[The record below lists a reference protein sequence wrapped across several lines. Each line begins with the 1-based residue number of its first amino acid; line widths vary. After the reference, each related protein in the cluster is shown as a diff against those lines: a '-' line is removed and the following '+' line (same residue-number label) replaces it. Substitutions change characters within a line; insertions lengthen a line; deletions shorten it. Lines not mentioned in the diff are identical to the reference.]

1 MSKQITL
8 VIIIVAAVGIVSA
21 IMIPKYAGAP
31 RSTDSLSGETDM
43 AMPDAATA
51 TGKASTTTDRGETG
65 RAARKAP
72 AVAGKASGAQRKS
85 EGASAIEKAA
95 ATDKYAF
102 ILFYSDEGEQTQL
115 RRAAFRKAMSKITE
129 KAVALEIDVTDAA
142 ERQIVNR
149 FKVSRAPMPLVLAV
163 APNGAIT
170 GGFPQEFEEA
180 QLLGAFAS
188 PCEETSLKA
197 LQERKVVL
205 LCVQNGSTKLNDDA
219 MKGVQDFKAD
229 PNFGSSTEVVILD
242 PADPSESEFL
252 KALQVAPQTNSAITV
267 CLVPPGNAAARFTG
281 ATKKE
286 TIVAAISSSGGCGPG
301 GCGPGGCGK

>member
-8 VIIIVAAVGIVSA
+8 VIIILAAMGIVSA

-31 RSTDSLSGETDM
+31 RSTDGLS
-43 AMPDAATA
+43 
-51 TGKASTTTDRGETG
+51 GETG
-65 RAARKAP
+65 RAARKAS
-72 AVAGKASGAQRKS
+72 ALAGKASGAQRKS

-102 ILFYSDEGEQTQL
+102 IFFYSDEGEQTQL

-129 KAVALEIDVTDAA
+129 KAVALEIDATDAA

-149 FKVSRAPMPLVLAV
+149 FEASRAPMPLVLAV

-170 GGFPQEFEEA
+170 GGFPQEFEET

-188 PCEETSLKA
+188 PCEEKSLKA

-229 PNFGSSTEVVILD
+229 PNFGPSTEVVILD
-242 PADPSESEFL
+242 PADSSESEFL

-286 TIVAAISSSGGCGPG
+286 TIVAALSSSGGCGPG
-301 GCGPGGCGK
+301 GCGPGGCGE